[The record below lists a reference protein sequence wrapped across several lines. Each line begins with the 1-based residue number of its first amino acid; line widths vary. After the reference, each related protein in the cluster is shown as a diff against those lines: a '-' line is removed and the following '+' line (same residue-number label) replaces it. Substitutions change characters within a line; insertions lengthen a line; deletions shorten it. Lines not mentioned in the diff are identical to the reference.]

1 MIKSVVSTALPVDE
15 KLEIQKNRIMPL
27 RPDGKQKIF
36 SVVTGTHGDELEGQY
51 VCYRL
56 NQILKN
62 NREKLGGIVDIYP
75 ALNPLGVDTITR
87 GIPRF
92 DLDMNRI
99 FPGDS
104 GGTMAEYVAAGVMED
119 LAKSDFCIDIHASNI
134 CSQLNKRLKQMERE
148 GRICPGKEILV
159 IPAANLYSINVGKR
173 FWPSDNTDINRMFP
187 GYALGETTQ
196 RIAAGIFEPIR
207 HYKYGIHFCSSYT
220 KGNYLPHVRIMHTGF
235 EDISLAR
242 GFGLP
247 YVIIREPK
255 PYDTTTLNYNWQI
268 WETAAFFVYTGGTER
283 IDYVSAE
290 KGELLAEII
299 DPYNGE
305 VSEEITAP
313 KKGRIFFQRDR
324 SLVYAGAVVFKQI

>member
-15 KLEIQKNRIMPL
+15 KLEIQKNRIMLL

-134 CSQLNKRLKQMERE
+134 FLTEIPQVRISEDTAEKLVPYAQKLNVDFIWVHGAATVLQSTLAHSLNSIGVPTLVVEMGVGMRITRAYGEQLIDGIFNLMKYLDIWRGEVKEVRTPILSRD
-148 GRICPGKEILV
+148 PDEILF
-159 IPAANLYSINVGKR
+159 INA
-173 FWPSDNTDINRMFP
+173 P
-187 GYALGETTQ
+187 
-196 RIAAGIFEPIR
+196 AAGIFLPEAAHWKNVKKDEVIGKIVNPLDGSVR
-207 HYKYGIHFCSSYT
+207 AELHSPDEGILFT
-220 KGNYLPHVRIMHTGF
+220 
-235 EDISLAR
+235 
-242 GFGLP
+242 
-247 YVIIREPK
+247 IREYPVVNEGS
-255 PYDTTTLNYNWQI
+255 LI
-268 WETAAFFVYTGGTER
+268 AR
-283 IDYVSAE
+283 I
-290 KGELLAEII
+290 L
-299 DPYNGE
+299 
-305 VSEEITAP
+305 
-313 KKGRIFFQRDR
+313 KKEGR
-324 SLVYAGAVVFKQI
+324 S

>member
-1 MIKSVVSTALPVDE
+1 MRKQTIYQLNSLYRDNMKVTGYFYGKGEPALCIMGALRGD
-15 KLEIQKNRIMPL
+15 EIQQL
-27 RPDGKQKIF
+27 
-36 SVVTGTHGDELEGQY
+36 Y
-51 VCYRL
+51 
-56 NQILKN
+56 
-62 NREKLGGIVDIYP
+62 
-75 ALNPLGVDTITR
+75 
-87 GIPRF
+87 
-92 DLDMNRI
+92 
-99 FPGDS
+99 
-104 GGTMAEYVAAGVMED
+104 
-119 LAKSDFCIDIHASNI
+119 I

-242 GFGLP
+242 EFGLP

-268 WETAAFFVYTGGTER
+268 WETAAFSVYTGGTER
-283 IDYVSAE
+283 IDYVSAEKGVEAVLAFMTEQGILRNAGSFQEKSCILWERELSVIQRRQAGLLRTFVKTGNMVE

-313 KKGRIFFQRDR
+313 KKGRIFFQRDS

>member
-75 ALNPLGVDTITR
+75 ALNPLGMDTITR

-104 GGTMAEYVAAGVMED
+104 GGTMA
-119 LAKSDFCIDIHASNI
+119 
-134 CSQLNKRLKQMERE
+134 
-148 GRICPGKEILV
+148 
-159 IPAANLYSINVGKR
+159 
-173 FWPSDNTDINRMFP
+173 
-187 GYALGETTQ
+187 
-196 RIAAGIFEPIR
+196 
-207 HYKYGIHFCSSYT
+207 
-220 KGNYLPHVRIMHTGF
+220 
-235 EDISLAR
+235 
-242 GFGLP
+242 
-247 YVIIREPK
+247 
-255 PYDTTTLNYNWQI
+255 
-268 WETAAFFVYTGGTER
+268 
-283 IDYVSAE
+283 
-290 KGELLAEII
+290 
-299 DPYNGE
+299 
-305 VSEEITAP
+305 
-313 KKGRIFFQRDR
+313 
-324 SLVYAGAVVFKQI
+324 

>member
-1 MIKSVVSTALPVDE
+1 MRKQTIYQLNSLYRDNMKVTGYFYGKGEPALCIMGALRGD
-15 KLEIQKNRIMPL
+15 EIQQL
-27 RPDGKQKIF
+27 
-36 SVVTGTHGDELEGQY
+36 Y
-51 VCYRL
+51 
-56 NQILKN
+56 
-62 NREKLGGIVDIYP
+62 
-75 ALNPLGVDTITR
+75 
-87 GIPRF
+87 
-92 DLDMNRI
+92 
-99 FPGDS
+99 
-104 GGTMAEYVAAGVMED
+104 
-119 LAKSDFCIDIHASNI
+119 I

-196 RIAAGIFEPIR
+196 RIAEGIFEPIR

-242 GFGLP
+242 EFGLP

-268 WETAAFFVYTGGTER
+268 WETAAFSVYTGGTER

-313 KKGRIFFQRDR
+313 KKGRIFFQRDS